1 VSNAS
6 NSTPRAATV
15 ACIAALAAP
24 MNHPSQT
31 ASAEAPSILRCFIV
45 EDSPVILHGLVDTL
59 EQLLP
64 LKVVGSCGD
73 QKSAVTWLDDHQDQ
87 YDLVITDIFLKQ
99 GTGLDVLKHLQALRG
114 DFTKVVLTNYA
125 TVDMR
130 QRCAALGAD
139 MVFDKSSE
147 LDELIEYC
155 AQIER
160 CPPTSHN

>member
-1 VSNAS
+1 VSNAL
-6 NSTPRAATV
+6 NSTPRAAPL
-15 ACIAALAAP
+15 AGIADLAAP

-31 ASAEAPSILRCFIV
+31 ASAEATSLIRCFIV
-45 EDSPVILHGLVDTL
+45 EDSPVILHGLIDTL
-59 EQLLP
+59 EQMLP

-73 QKSAVTWLDDHQDQ
+73 QKSAVTWLDGHRDQ
-87 YDLVITDIFLKQ
+87 YDVVITDIFLKQ
-99 GTGLDVLKHLQALRG
+99 GTGLDVLKHLQTLQG

-125 TVDMR
+125 TADMR
-130 QRCAALGAD
+130 QRCTALGAD
-139 MVFDKSSE
+139 KVFDKSSE